1 MIVNPFLVTSVLFLF
16 LAGLA
21 ALDSALTS
29 FHLLPWFNGLRW
41 LRVHL
46 ITLGALAEAMFGI
59 LPALISAGSSADK
72 SRPRW
77 DIWLALT
84 LGILTLMVGIPLV
97 NYVLIVTGGMLVF
110 LAALLLVGALARP
123 ALAPRLIK
131 NQVGLGRMFYLAGLL
146 YLLLGIILGSGLWFG
161 WGKALGI
168 ANPIEVHIHTNTWGF
183 MSLVFAG
190 LFVDLYPR
198 WTGCNLARPDH
209 IWPIFWLMTSGAM
222 GSVLGPWLALNTI
235 TALGIVLH
243 QAATVWL
250 LSKPDKTSKRH
261 NARPQARHLAPDH
274 SIYLAAGR
282 GIGGPFDFP
291 PAPGYFH
298 GWDRSDGPAGAH
310 LWLDAPVRVCAS
322 TLPVE
327 KGHHASGKRR
337 TGRLVVQPGGCSR
350 RRYFPGSQYFNS
362 HSRRPTAW
370 DSLPA
375 LVRFVP
381 ARRSPDVADP
391 ELRDGKPGVNLA
403 MIGARFRGE
412 AHSHVWNFVL
422 KSLKVLLKP
431 VLKIAWWPPFHL
443 IGYEEETG
451 CIAPNTEGQ

>member
-1 MIVNPFLVTSVLFLF
+1 MRVNPFLVTSVLFLF

-46 ITLGALAEAMFGI
+46 ITLGALSEAMFGI

-131 NQVGLGRMFYLAGLL
+131 NQVGIGRMFYLAGLL

-209 IWPIFWLMTSGAM
+209 IWPIFWLMTSGAL

-250 LSKPDKTSKRH
+250 LSNLIRPLKGTTLVRKPGIWHLITAYTWQLAVVLAAPLIFLLRPDISTAGIEATAPQVLIFGWMLLFGFALLPYLLRKATT
-261 NARPQARHLAPDH
+261 PQANAELGGSWFSLVAVHAGGIFLGASILIPTHGAPLLG
-274 SIYLAAGR
+274 IAYL
-282 GIGGPFDFP
+282 
-291 PAPGYFH
+291 
-298 GWDRSDGPAGAH
+298 
-310 LWLDAPVRVCAS
+310 LWFVS
-322 TLPVE
+322 FLPVA
-327 KGHHASGKRR
+327 HQMWQILNSGME
-337 TGRLVVQPGGCSR
+337 
-350 RRYFPGSQYFNS
+350 SQ
-362 HSRRPTAW
+362 
-370 DSLPA
+370 
-375 LVRFVP
+375 V
-381 ARRSPDVADP
+381 
-391 ELRDGKPGVNLA
+391 
-403 MIGARFRGE
+403 
-412 AHSHVWNFVL
+412 
-422 KSLKVLLKP
+422 
-431 VLKIAWWPPFHL
+431 
-443 IGYEEETG
+443 
-451 CIAPNTEGQ
+451 